1 MRFFIASVI
10 LLILVFVIKVDLQQ
24 GTIPMASFYQT
35 EKKCEQQEELQYVV
49 VQIQQDDTI
58 YSLFAATPS
67 PVKTT
72 FPERLSQFYKLNPH
86 LQLQTL
92 IPGNTVLIPLI
103 SNTTKICAN

>member
-35 EKKCEQQEELQYVV
+35 EEKCEQQEELQYVV